1 MPEYPIF
8 FLKRQGKRAEL
19 TLAEKL
25 RTAHTKRWQIVN
37 VGRNQN
43 VAEHSFLVQL
53 IAIEV
58 SRACEFS
65 NARQGPFNTEKEH
78 QIMRWAMWHDMME
91 VKTGDINTPVKAVI
105 KKAVGESGIETLE
118 KSYSAE
124 YTKISADTWPI
135 TKDIVKL
142 ADYMEALNFLNEE
155 GKGVH
160 AKDVQATLRAQMMAH
175 YHRTASAFPSL
186 KWEKVKKLL
195 IPLCEN

>member
-1 MPEYPIF
+1 MLEHPVL
-8 FLKRQGKRAEL
+8 FLKRPEKSPEF

-37 VGRNQN
+37 VGRIQN

-65 NARQGPFNTEKEH
+65 NSKGGPFNVEKEH

-105 KKAVGESGIETLE
+105 KKAIGESGIEKLE
-118 KSYSAE
+118 KSYSTEYAE
-124 YTKISADTWPI
+124 ISSDTWPVI
-135 TKDIVKL
+135 KDIVKL

-155 GKGVH
+155 GKGQH
-160 AKDVQATLRAQMMAH
+160 AKDVQATLCAQMMVH
-175 YHRTASAFPSL
+175 YHRVSSGFPSL
-186 KWEKVKKLL
+186 EWEKVKELL
-195 IPLCEN
+195 IPLCEA